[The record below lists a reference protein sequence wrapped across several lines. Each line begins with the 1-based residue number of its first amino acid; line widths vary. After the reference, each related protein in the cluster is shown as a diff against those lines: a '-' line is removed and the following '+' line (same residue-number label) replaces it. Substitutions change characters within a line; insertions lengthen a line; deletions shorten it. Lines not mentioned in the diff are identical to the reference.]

1 MAQVT
6 LQQLLK
12 AMVEQDASDLHVTVG
27 SPPQLRIGGVMSK
40 VKTDVLASTDTK
52 NLCYGVLTEIGRA
65 HV

>member
-40 VKTDVLASTDTK
+40 VKTDVLASTDK
-52 NLCYGVLTEIGRA
+52 IGRA